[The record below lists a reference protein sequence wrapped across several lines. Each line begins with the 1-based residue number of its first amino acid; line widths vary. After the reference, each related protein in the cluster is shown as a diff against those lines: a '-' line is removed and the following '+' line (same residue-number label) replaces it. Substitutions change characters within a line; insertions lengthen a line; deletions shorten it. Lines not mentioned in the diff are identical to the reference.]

1 MRSVNLTLLSLVIL
15 AFLFATTYAQNRTI
29 VTLGGSWWNAAYSY
43 ETQDGEKIADIGTGN
58 MFGPYLSISRGK
70 LNFGASLLFGSFP
83 IDALGLMGD
92 EEAADLL
99 DDVDMDMSRND
110 LNFSVGYRIHRNLNL
125 FVGVKSLKWEIDGTI
140 TASDEYWDYW
150 TDTWYTT
157 EIEAD
162 VNETESGTMLGGGIS
177 AVLPLGS
184 GGLYAFGSLAYMAGV
199 MELSYDFN
207 SEDYSESSSGEELD
221 AQLVAI
227 NLGVGY
233 RFPSGFG
240 LNIGYRADLFNE
252 KYAEESLD
260 EEPRIGVR
268 GAILTASYSF

>member
-1 MRSVNLTLLSLVIL
+1 MRSVNLTLLSLAIL

-70 LNFGASLLFGSFP
+70 LNLGASLLFGSFP

-92 EEAADLL
+92 EDAADLL
-99 DDVDMDMSRND
+99 DDVNMDMSRND

-140 TASDEYWDYW
+140 TASTEYYDYW

-199 MELSYDFN
+199 MELSYDFS